1 MGNIPSTKCSKGILL
16 PQVIGSG
23 KCKSVEADLRSCFQT
38 AIGATTV
45 GKAAQVVEGV
55 TFNSFKNVFQASIK
69 IDDQAYIKEF
79 KLKSD
84 AEHWVDIVKA
94 LKHKDLLKGHFATL
108 KQAAA
113 TREATQKAFDSII
126 HAKNVFVPESQK
138 TFQYDPAKGKDVWS
152 NMFSKFE
159 DVPDN
164 IPKSKVWLAQ
174 VSLQE
179 LTVQGFSSP
188 VYADILGWK
197 HKMLG
202 YRGIQLLTHGEHET
216 ATEEVRECA
225 TGRKLTHVGFIRCIS
240 SSTDQPT
247 LAPKDLEKLK
257 DCASKNSGVGIAIIV
272 TYPTKV
278 GCVKAWEWRGGS
290 AASSSS
296 AVEVG
301 LQEVS
306 VATIIRR
313 VEGEKFTIE
322 PLAPAPPAKTR
333 FFEDIQST
341 FDKHVAETSSVPT
354 EDKCSFQRLAV
365 LGDGY
370 CFWHA
375 YLRCT
380 LVDDYNVCR
389 NRTSGGAHSRE
400 RLVAEIS
407 NAKGLFQEFMSKHKL
422 EFELGGPEVP
432 LSQADQILRHLNT
445 RFRITVSQKASV
457 SMKSKH
463 RKIYTMVFKRHQDLK
478 SIRSL
483 PHNSGNETYSIY

>member
-197 HKMLG
+197 HKMLS

-257 DCASKNSGVGIAIIV
+257 DCASKNSGVGIWGWNCHHC
-272 TYPTKV
+272 YLPHQSWM
-278 GCVKAWEWRGGS
+278 CE
-290 AASSSS
+290 
-296 AVEVG
+296 G
-301 LQEVS
+301 LGME
-306 VATIIRR
+306 RW
-313 VEGEKFTIE
+313 
-322 PLAPAPPAKTR
+322 
-333 FFEDIQST
+333 
-341 FDKHVAETSSVPT
+341 
-354 EDKCSFQRLAV
+354 KCSF
-365 LGDGY
+365 
-370 CFWHA
+370 F
-375 YLRCT
+375 
-380 LVDDYNVCR
+380 
-389 NRTSGGAHSRE
+389 
-400 RLVAEIS
+400 
-407 NAKGLFQEFMSKHKL
+407 LFCS
-422 EFELGGPEVP
+422 
-432 LSQADQILRHLNT
+432 
-445 RFRITVSQKASV
+445 
-457 SMKSKH
+457 
-463 RKIYTMVFKRHQDLK
+463 
-478 SIRSL
+478 
-483 PHNSGNETYSIY
+483 